1 MNRTVLKRE
10 TYVPW
15 ILMEL
20 FSARDKFVGELDV
33 KIYGGSSASGN
44 DRVAPIPPFLQ
55 QTIIIS
61 GG

>member
-1 MNRTVLKRE
+1 
-10 TYVPW
+10 
-15 ILMEL
+15 MEL

-61 GG
+61 AG